1 MKLSKIKPFVRP
13 TPLGE
18 KLCLIALNKRKCDDG
33 LWRCTKCKVPKP
45 KDEFPPNRKM
55 PEYPNS
61 NCFECHRSASSNYYK
76 RVMAETAADRRKA
89 SEENRRKRKERYDS
103 KLITCDK
110 CGETKPRGQWPRE
123 GGKPNGHLRKYCCS
137 PSKRTKKQI
146 ALDIER
152 QAKVCTSC
160 HMLKPFSDFSPHS
173 IAKDGRQKT
182 CKPCRSAKVHSG
194 EWSGNRRRE
203 AKIRERSDGSIT
215 SDLIKSI
222 FSVQI
227 CPCCDG
233 FMERDDKVL
242 DHIIPLKLGGL
253 HSADNVTVMC
263 RTCNGE
269 KSAYH
274 PSRWLLLL
282 REDAADRMREHY
294 AKIGLNFDE

>member
-1 MKLSKIKPFVRP
+1 
-13 TPLGE
+13 
-18 KLCLIALNKRKCDDG
+18 
-33 LWRCTKCKVPKP
+33 
-45 KDEFPPNRKM
+45 
-55 PEYPNS
+55 
-61 NCFECHRSASSNYYK
+61 
-76 RVMAETAADRRKA
+76 
-89 SEENRRKRKERYDS
+89 
-103 KLITCDK
+103 
-110 CGETKPRGQWPRE
+110 
-123 GGKPNGHLRKYCCS
+123 
-137 PSKRTKKQI
+137 
-146 ALDIER
+146 
-152 QAKVCTSC
+152 
-160 HMLKPFSDFSPHS
+160 MLKPFSDFSPHS